1 MKKYFLFFFALFAY
15 NAASAQKGEIIYT
28 DFEPDLFVQYY
39 AWQGPGHVNAPV
51 ELDINHD
58 STIDLRF
65 TCEDAWGHWVDCVLR
80 KSDDGWQFKLPYLLY
95 QEDAAAPVGDTV
107 NFGDNIAEI
116 GNGWTS
122 AYRFWWTFS
131 SYEPIY
137 PDYTNEHHYI
147 CVRREVEE
155 GYCYGW
161 IDSNILLV
169 VGDNVFTD
177 YEFDVTVFRMAYCT
191 IPNYPLR
198 VGQIDF
204 TDGIDETRAFATVY
218 PNHRPRHHQRNG
230 SKTSRS
236 AQHARAAR
244 GRRHGRGRDAASG
257 PQRPAGGRLL
267 RQRHRQRRAQV
278 REKGGEGIMKNTNI
292 RVLLKIDKI
301 LIIKQ

>member
-1 MKKYFLFFFALFAY
+1 MKRTLFIITALLLCGIAFA
-15 NAASAQKGEIIYT
+15 QEGEIIYT

-65 TCEDAWGHWVDCVLR
+65 TCEDAWGRWVDCVLR
-80 KSDDGWQFKLPYLLY
+80 KSEDGWQFKLPYLLY

-107 NFGDNIAEI
+107 NFGDNIADI

-218 PNHRPRHHQRNG
+218 PNSTTGLVTITGKDLKQAEVLNTLGQRVATITGEDETLQVDING
-230 SKTSRS
+230 L
-236 AQHARAAR
+236 
-244 GRRHGRGRDAASG
+244 
-257 PQRPAGGRLL
+257 PAGVYFVNVTDKDGRKC
-267 RQRHRQRRAQV
+267 V
-278 REKGGEGIMKNTNI
+278 RKVVKE
-292 RVLLKIDKI
+292 
-301 LIIKQ
+301 

>member
-15 NAASAQKGEIIYT
+15 NAASAQKGEILYT

-51 ELDINHD
+51 GLDINHD

-65 TCEDAWGHWVDCVLR
+65 TCEDDWGHWVDCVLR
-80 KSDDGWQFKLPYLLY
+80 KSEDGWQFKLPYLLY
-95 QEDAAAPVGDTV
+95 QEDPAAPVGDTV

-122 AYRFWWTFS
+122 AYRFKWFMHNG
-131 SYEPIY
+131 PIY
-137 PDYTNEHHYI
+137 PDYNDIHHYI

-169 VGDNVFTD
+169 VGADEFTD
-177 YEFDVTVFRMAYCT
+177 YEYDVTVFRMAYCT

-218 PNHRPRHHQRNG
+218 PNPTNG
-230 SKTSRS
+230 LVTINGTNLKQAEVFNTLG
-236 AQHARAAR
+236 Q
-244 GRRHGRGRDAASG
+244 
-257 PQRPAGGRLL
+257 
-267 RQRHRQRRAQV
+267 QV
-278 REKGGEGIMKNTNI
+278 VSTTGEGERLTVDLSGLPVGVYFVNI
-292 RVLLKIDKI
+292 ADKEGR
-301 LIIKQ
+301 KCVQKVVKE

>member
-51 ELDINHD
+51 GLDINHD
-58 STIDLRF
+58 STIDLRL
-65 TCEDAWGHWVDCVLR
+65 TCEDAWGRWVDCVLR
-80 KSDDGWQFKLPYLLY
+80 KSEDGWQFKLPYLLY
-95 QEDAAAPVGDTV
+95 LEDAAAPVGDTV

-122 AYRFWWTFS
+122 AYRFRWFMHNG
-131 SYEPIY
+131 PIY
-137 PDYTNEHHYI
+137 PDYNNIHHYI

-169 VGDNVFTD
+169 VGDDVFTD

-198 VGQIDF
+198 VAKSTSQ
-204 TDGIDETRAFATVY
+204 TALTKPELS
-218 PNHRPRHHQRNG
+218 PRFIP
-230 SKTSRS
+230 TPPT
-236 AQHARAAR
+236 
-244 GRRHGRGRDAASG
+244 ASS
-257 PQRPAGGRLL
+257 PSTER
-267 RQRHRQRRAQV
+267 
-278 REKGGEGIMKNTNI
+278 T
-292 RVLLKIDKI
+292 
-301 LIIKQ
+301 

>member
-51 ELDINHD
+51 GLDINHD
-58 STIDLRF
+58 STIDLRL
-65 TCEDAWGHWVDCVLR
+65 TCEDAWGRWVDCVLR
-80 KSDDGWQFKLPYLLY
+80 KSEDGWQFKLPYLLY
-95 QEDAAAPVGDTV
+95 QEDPAAPVGDTV

-122 AYRFWWTFS
+122 AYRFRWFMHNG
-131 SYEPIY
+131 PIY
-137 PDYTNEHHYI
+137 PDYNDIHHYI

-169 VGDNVFTD
+169 VGADEFTD
-177 YEFDVTVFRMAYCT
+177 YEYDVTVFRMVYCT

-218 PNHRPRHHQRNG
+218 PNPTNGLVTINGTNLKQAEVLNTLGQRVVTITGEGETLQVDLNG
-230 SKTSRS
+230 L
-236 AQHARAAR
+236 
-244 GRRHGRGRDAASG
+244 
-257 PQRPAGGRLL
+257 PAGVYFVNITNKEGRKC
-267 RQRHRQRRAQV
+267 V
-278 REKGGEGIMKNTNI
+278 RKVVKE
-292 RVLLKIDKI
+292 
-301 LIIKQ
+301 

>member
-1 MKKYFLFFFALFAY
+1 MKRTLFIITALLLCGIAF
-15 NAASAQKGEIIYT
+15 AQKGEIIYT

-65 TCEDAWGHWVDCVLR
+65 TCEDAWGRWVDCVLR
-80 KSDDGWQFKLPYLLY
+80 KSEDGWQFKLPYLLY
-95 QEDAAAPVGDTV
+95 LEDAAAPVGDTV

-169 VGDNVFTD
+169 VGDDVFAD

-204 TDGIDETRAFATVY
+204 TDGIDETRAFVTVY
-218 PNHRPRHHQRNG
+218 PNPTTGLVTING
-230 SKTSRS
+230 KDLKQAEVLNTLG
-236 AQHARAAR
+236 QHVATITGEGETLHIDIANL
-244 GRRHGRGRDAASG
+244 
-257 PQRPAGGRLL
+257 PAGVYFVNVTDKDGRKC
-267 RQRHRQRRAQV
+267 V
-278 REKGGEGIMKNTNI
+278 RKVVKE
-292 RVLLKIDKI
+292 
-301 LIIKQ
+301 

>member
-1 MKKYFLFFFALFAY
+1 MKRTLFIITALLLCGIAF
-15 NAASAQKGEIIYT
+15 AQKGEIIYT

-65 TCEDAWGHWVDCVLR
+65 TCEDAWGRWVDCVLR
-80 KSDDGWQFKLPYLLY
+80 KSEDGWQFKLPYLLY
-95 QEDAAAPVGDTV
+95 LEDAAAPVGDTV

-161 IDSNILLV
+161 IDSSILLV
-169 VGDNVFTD
+169 VGDDVFAD

-204 TDGIDETRAFATVY
+204 TDGIDETIAFATVY
-218 PNHRPRHHQRNG
+218 PNPTTGLVTING
-230 SKTSRS
+230 KDLKQAEVLNTLG
-236 AQHARAAR
+236 QHVATIT
-244 GRRHGRGRDAASG
+244 GEGETLQVDISG
-257 PQRPAGGRLL
+257 LPAGVYFVNVTDKDGRKC
-267 RQRHRQRRAQV
+267 V
-278 REKGGEGIMKNTNI
+278 RKVVKE
-292 RVLLKIDKI
+292 
-301 LIIKQ
+301 

>member
-1 MKKYFLFFFALFAY
+1 MKKTLLFLTALLSCIFVY
-15 NAASAQKGEIIYT
+15 AQQGEIIYT

-39 AWQGPGHVNAPV
+39 AWEGPGHINAPL

-65 TCEDAWGHWVDCVLR
+65 TCEGAWGHWVDCVLR
-80 KSDDGWQFKLPYLLY
+80 KSEDGWQFKLPYLLY
-95 QEDAAAPVGDTV
+95 QEDDAAPVGDTV

-122 AYRFWWTFS
+122 AYRFRWFMHNG
-131 SYEPIY
+131 PIY
-137 PDYTNEHHYI
+137 PDYNDIHHYI

-169 VGDNVFTD
+169 VGDDVFTE

-191 IPNYPLR
+191 IPNYPLC

-204 TDGIDETRAFATVY
+204 TDGIDETEAFATVY
-218 PNHRPRHHQRNG
+218 PNPTKG
-230 SKTSRS
+230 LVTVM
-236 AQHARAAR
+236 
-244 GRRHGRGRDAASG
+244 GRDLKAVQVVNTLGQCVAT
-257 PQRPAGGRLL
+257 
-267 RQRHRQRRAQV
+267 AQ
-278 REKGGEGIMKNTNI
+278 GEGERLTVDISSLPFGVYFVNI
-292 RVLLKIDKI
+292 TDSEGRKCVRRVVKE
-301 LIIKQ
+301 

>member
-15 NAASAQKGEIIYT
+15 NAASAQKDEIIYT
-28 DFEPDLFVQYY
+28 DFEPDLFLQYY

-51 ELDINHD
+51 GLDINHD

-65 TCEDAWGHWVDCVLR
+65 TCEDAWGRWVDCVLR
-80 KSDDGWQFKLPYLLY
+80 KSEDGWQFKLPYLLY
-95 QEDAAAPVGDTV
+95 QEDPAAPVGDTV

-122 AYRFWWTFS
+122 AYRFRWFMHNG
-131 SYEPIY
+131 PIY
-137 PDYTNEHHYI
+137 PDYNDIHHYI

-169 VGDNVFTD
+169 VGADEFTD
-177 YEFDVTVFRMAYCT
+177 YEYDVTVFRMAYCT

-218 PNHRPRHHQRNG
+218 PNPTNGLVTINGTNLKQAEVLNTLGQRVATITG
-230 SKTSRS
+230 KGETLQVDLS
-236 AQHARAAR
+236 HL
-244 GRRHGRGRDAASG
+244 
-257 PQRPAGGRLL
+257 PAG
-267 RQRHRQRRAQV
+267 V
-278 REKGGEGIMKNTNI
+278 YFVNVTDGEGRKC
-292 RVLLKIDKI
+292 VKKVV
-301 LIIKQ
+301 KE

>member
-51 ELDINHD
+51 GLDINHD

-65 TCEDAWGHWVDCVLR
+65 TCEDAWGRWVDCVLR
-80 KSDDGWQFKLPYLLY
+80 KSEDGWQFKLPYLLY
-95 QEDAAAPVGDTV
+95 QEDPAAPVGDTV

-122 AYRFWWTFS
+122 AYRFRWFMHNG
-131 SYEPIY
+131 PIY
-137 PDYTNEHHYI
+137 PDYNDIHHYI

-169 VGDNVFTD
+169 VGADEFTD
-177 YEFDVTVFRMAYCT
+177 YEYDVTVFRMVYCT

-218 PNHRPRHHQRNG
+218 PNPTNGLVTINGTNLKQAEVLNTLGQRVATITGEGETLQVDLNG
-230 SKTSRS
+230 L
-236 AQHARAAR
+236 
-244 GRRHGRGRDAASG
+244 
-257 PQRPAGGRLL
+257 PAGVYFVNITNKEGRKC
-267 RQRHRQRRAQV
+267 V
-278 REKGGEGIMKNTNI
+278 RKVVKE
-292 RVLLKIDKI
+292 
-301 LIIKQ
+301 